1 MEVRLRPIFGG
12 DGTRLGIFVLND
24 TGSSTLTILETDLGH
39 LGNIDNYYGWCYD
52 VYVTVA
58 NGTVERLHS
67 LWVEVRFVRTQILL
81 NHRRTPSLDSLF
93 PPRDLICHFDKL
105 QNWRWRR
112 RSECIVAIKRL
123 VVTIARDNDGED

>member
-52 VYVTVA
+52 VYVTVG
-58 NGTVERLHS
+58 NGTFERLHS
-67 LWVEVRFVRTQILL
+67 LWVEVRFVVSETVVPWGPWIVEQAVVRQVVPGIERLSGAGM
-81 NHRRTPSLDSLF
+81 RQLF
-93 PPRDLICHFDKL
+93 FPAPPPVIPML
-105 QNWRWRR
+105 Q
-112 RSECIVAIKRL
+112 L
-123 VVTIARDNDGED
+123 VPASME